1 VPGSIAGIDAEIV
14 RISKELARRDLELGR
29 GLLELSAGRR
39 WVRLGFRSLAAYARE
54 RLGLSL
60 SSVEHRMTLA
70 RAAARHPALEEALAS
85 GEIGYEAGLLVA
97 QVLGRSADEDMARA
111 WVERAGRRTIKHLRE
126 EVRAVKKAAPF
137 APDVSRMPPG
147 DEDIA
152 AVRDLEAEVLS
163 GEPLRRCL
171 NAADAGAEAS
181 TTVAADA
188 SPQTSR
194 IGAADPHTQT
204 PPTLVAPTH
213 LGAACS
219 ELSLR
224 ISRDLLQYGAR
235 VEAEFRSWVRSSEGG
250 DAGASFVGF
259 LCVCFWQTWL
269 PFLEAFDD
277 RWKSV
282 YRRDLHQCQSPVCQR
297 RDVTPHHLAFR
308 AYGGSDDDDNLITLC
323 SWCHLQGVHG
333 GRLEALGPADQV
345 TWRLGRVPWL
355 EVTGRERSA

>member
-1 VPGSIAGIDAEIV
+1 
-14 RISKELARRDLELGR
+14 
-29 GLLELSAGRR
+29 
-39 WVRLGFRSLAAYARE
+39 
-54 RLGLSL
+54 
-60 SSVEHRMTLA
+60 
-70 RAAARHPALEEALAS
+70 
-85 GEIGYEAGLLVA
+85 
-97 QVLGRSADEDMARA
+97 MARA

-152 AVRDLEAEVLS
+152 AVRDLEAEILS

-171 NAADAGAEAS
+171 NAADAGAEASTTVAADASPQTSTTVAADASPQTSTTVAADASPQTS